1 MMIKFMDVGKWLLQV
16 VQEDLLERKR
26 SKKKRVAGGRHY
38 AFAQSRDYVKC
49 KRSIFKNIIALEK
62 IAKR

>member
-1 MMIKFMDVGKWLLQV
+1 MDVGKWLLQV

-38 AFAQSRDYVKC
+38 AFA
-49 KRSIFKNIIALEK
+49 
-62 IAKR
+62 